1 MIPSAAE
8 LARMRAD
15 MENVTLPD
23 TCNILSVTKVSDGQ
37 GGVTETWGTAIASV
51 ACRLDLFTSRGVGI
65 IGSETVVGA
74 ALKPYSTWIL
84 SVPYG
89 TALTSANRV
98 EVDSNTYNVVEVDA
112 GRSWGGNVRATLE
125 KT

>member
-1 MIPSAAE
+1 MMPSAAE
-8 LARMRAD
+8 LARIRAD
-15 MENVTLPD
+15 MEDATLPD
-23 TCNILSVTKVSDGQ
+23 TCNILSLSQVSNGEGSMVD
-37 GGVTETWGTAIASV
+37 TWGTAFASV

-65 IGSETVVGA
+65 IGMEQVQAG

-84 SVPYG
+84 SVSYG

-98 EVDSNTYNVVEVDA
+98 EVGSGTYNVVEVDA

-125 KT
+125 KV